1 MMFSNTANTVDR
13 AAKLINRKNSEPHS
27 RDSGDDDYVDGG
39 WDRSGAETV
48 SIEPAEPAL
57 DDLDPSYGIIGG
69 ADGPTVIVSGTA
81 ITG

>member
-1 MMFSNTANTVDR
+1 MAVLESTGLLGDNYQ
-13 AAKLINRKNSEPHS
+13 LQPHS

-39 WDRSGAETV
+39 WDRSASETV
-48 SIEPAEPAL
+48 SIEPDEPAM

>member
-1 MMFSNTANTVDR
+1 MLESTGLGNDYQ
-13 AAKLINRKNSEPHS
+13 LQPHS

-39 WDRSGAETV
+39 WDRSAAVEVPT
-48 SIEPAEPAL
+48 EPAM
-57 DDLDPSYGIIGG
+57 DDLASSYGVIGG

>member
-1 MMFSNTANTVDR
+1 MAVLESTGLGNDYQ
-13 AAKLINRKNSEPHS
+13 LQPHS

-39 WDRSGAETV
+39 WDKSAAETV
-48 SIEPAEPAL
+48 SIEPDEPAM
-57 DDLDPSYGIIGG
+57 DDLDPSYGVIGG